1 MNMFRYSSEIN
12 ELERC
17 LLMLGTQLSCMVIN
31 TQGRCHANKAIACSS
46 KWQFSELVSL
56 SLSLNLDM
64 LQIFLIKCSILRCEV
79 SRLMPLCFCWI
90 KMTRS
95 AMKQKVWGE
104 KSSFYSFF
112 FPLETKMLQKLW
124 YSIEMSALQSVCRSL
139 HNWENFH

>member
-17 LLMLGTQLSCMVIN
+17 QLMLGTQLSCMVIN
-31 TQGRCHANKAIACSS
+31 APGRCQANKAIACSS

-64 LQIFLIKCSILRCEV
+64 LWIFLIKFLILNCKV
-79 SRLMPLCFCWI
+79 IRLMPLCFSGLNDKKYYKI
-90 KMTRS
+90 KS
-95 AMKQKVWGE
+95 KEK
-104 KSSFYSFF
+104 KSSLYLGF

-124 YSIEMSALQSVCRSL
+124 YSIEMSALQTVCRSL
-139 HNWENFH
+139 HNWENLH